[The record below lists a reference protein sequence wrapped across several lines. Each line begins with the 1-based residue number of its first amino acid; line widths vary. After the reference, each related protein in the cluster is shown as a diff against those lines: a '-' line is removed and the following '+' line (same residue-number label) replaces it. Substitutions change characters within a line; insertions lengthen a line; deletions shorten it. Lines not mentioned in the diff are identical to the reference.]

1 MATIVTRTSKLS
13 ALTTQEM
20 DDNFTNLKT
29 EVEQATAD
37 ITSIDVSG
45 KLNSASGTATGTLS
59 AENITATGTVQA
71 ATLTDG
77 TLSSTAGAITG
88 ATSITATGTV
98 QAATLTDGTLSST
111 AGAITGATSITA
123 TGDIQCDNL
132 VNTDLKGYG
141 EVMLTTSPATGAI
154 SLDLSAANIFRLDL
168 TGNVTVTFTNPPAA
182 GSTSVATII
191 AIQDVSGGHA
201 ITWTGGAYAGGTPP
215 PASTGS
221 NEVDIWTV
229 FTYDQGT
236 SYVVSLSMKD
246 VS

>member
-1 MATIVTRTSKLS
+1 MATIVTRASKPS

-29 EVEQATAD
+29 EVEQATSD
-37 ITSIDVSG
+37 ILAIDVSG
-45 KLNSASGTATGTLS
+45 KLDAANGTATGTLG
-59 AENITATGTVQA
+59 AENITATG
-71 ATLTDG
+71 D
-77 TLSSTAGAITG
+77 I
-88 ATSITATGTV
+88 

-123 TGDIQCDNL
+123 TGDIQGDNL

-141 EVMLTTSPATGAI
+141 EAMLTTSPATGAI

>member
-1 MATIVTRTSKLS
+1 MATIVTRASKPS

-29 EVEQATAD
+29 EVEQATSD
-37 ITSIDVSG
+37 ILAIDVSG
-45 KLNSASGTATGTLS
+45 KLDAANGTATGTLG
-59 AENITATGTVQA
+59 AENITATGTVQ
-71 ATLTDG
+71 
-77 TLSSTAGAITG
+77 S
-88 ATSITATGTV
+88 
-98 QAATLTDGTLSST
+98 ATLTDGTLSST

-168 TGNVTVTFTNPPAA
+168 TGNVTVTFTNPPAV

>member
-1 MATIVTRTSKLS
+1 MATIVTRASKPS

-29 EVEQATAD
+29 EVEQATSD
-37 ITSIDVSG
+37 ILAIDVSG
-45 KLNSASGTATGTLS
+45 KLDAANGTATGTLG
-59 AENITATGTVQA
+59 AENITATG
-71 ATLTDG
+71 D
-77 TLSSTAGAITG
+77 I
-88 ATSITATGTV
+88 

-123 TGDIQCDNL
+123 TGDIQGDNL

-141 EVMLTTSPATGAI
+141 EAMLTTSPATGAI

-168 TGNVTVTFTNPPAA
+168 TGNVTVTFTNPSAA

-215 PASTGS
+215 PASTGA
-221 NEVDIWTV
+221 NDVDIWTV

>member
-1 MATIVTRTSKLS
+1 MATIVTRASKLA

-59 AENITATGTVQA
+59 AENITATG
-71 ATLTDG
+71 D
-77 TLSSTAGAITG
+77 I
-88 ATSITATGTV
+88 

-141 EVMLTTSPATGAI
+141 EAMLTTSPATGAI

-168 TGNVTVTFTNPPAA
+168 TGNVTVTFTNPPAV

>member
-1 MATIVTRTSKLS
+1 MATIVTRASKPS

-20 DDNFTNLKT
+20 DDNFINLKT
-29 EVEQATAD
+29 EVEQATSD
-37 ITSIDVSG
+37 ILAIDVDG
-45 KLNSASGTATGTLS
+45 KLDAANGTATGTLNT
-59 AENITATGTVQA
+59 EN
-71 ATLTDG
+71 
-77 TLSSTAGAITG
+77 
-88 ATSITATGTV
+88 
-98 QAATLTDGTLSST
+98 
-111 AGAITGATSITA
+111 ITA
-123 TGDIQCDNL
+123 TGDIQADNL
-132 VNTDLKGYG
+132 INTDLKGYG

-168 TGNVTVTFTNPPAA
+168 TGNATVTFTNPPAA

-191 AIQDVSGGHA
+191 AIQDVSGGHS

-221 NEVDIWTV
+221 NKVDIWTV

>member
-1 MATIVTRTSKLS
+1 MATIVTRASKPS

-29 EVEQATAD
+29 EVEQATSD
-37 ITSIDVSG
+37 ILAIDVSG
-45 KLNSASGTATGTLS
+45 KLDAANGTATGTLG
-59 AENITATGTVQA
+59 AEN
-71 ATLTDG
+71 
-77 TLSSTAGAITG
+77 
-88 ATSITATGTV
+88 ITATGTV

-154 SLDLSAANIFRLDL
+154 SLDLSAANIFRLNL

-182 GSTSVATII
+182 GSTSVATIV

>member
-1 MATIVTRTSKLS
+1 MATIVTRASKLA
-13 ALTTQEM
+13 ALTTEEM
-20 DDNFTNLKT
+20 DDNFINLKT
-29 EVEQATAD
+29 EVEQATTD
-37 ITSIDVSG
+37 IAAIDVSG
-45 KLNSASGTATGTLS
+45 KLDAADGTATGTLG
-59 AENITATGTVQA
+59 ADNITATGTVQA

-77 TLSSTAGAITG
+77 TLSSTAGA
-88 ATSITATGTV
+88 
-98 QAATLTDGTLSST
+98 L
-111 AGAITGATSITA
+111 TGATSITA
-123 TGDIQCDNL
+123 TGDIQGDNL

-141 EVMLTTSPATGAI
+141 EVMVTTSPATGAI

-191 AIQDVSGGHA
+191 AIQDGSGGHT

-215 PASTGS
+215 PASTGP
-221 NEVDIWTV
+221 NDVDIWTA

>member
-1 MATIVTRTSKLS
+1 MAIIVTRESKAS

-29 EVEQATAD
+29 EVEQATSD
-37 ITSIDVSG
+37 ITAIDVSG
-45 KLNSASGTATGTLS
+45 KLEAANGTATGTLG
-59 AENITATGTVQA
+59 AENITATG
-71 ATLTDG
+71 
-77 TLSSTAGAITG
+77 
-88 ATSITATGTV
+88 
-98 QAATLTDGTLSST
+98 
-111 AGAITGATSITA
+111 
-123 TGDIQCDNL
+123 DIQADNL
-132 VNTDLKGYG
+132 INTDLKGYG
-141 EVMLTTSPATGAI
+141 EVMLTSSPATGAI

-168 TGNVTVTFTNPPAA
+168 TGNVTVTFTNAPSS
-182 GSTSVATII
+182 GSTSVATIV

>member
-132 VNTDLKGYG
+132 VNTDLKGY
-141 EVMLTTSPATGAI
+141 
-154 SLDLSAANIFRLDL
+154 
-168 TGNVTVTFTNPPAA
+168 
-182 GSTSVATII
+182 VATII

>member
-1 MATIVTRTSKLS
+1 MATIVTRASKPS

-29 EVEQATAD
+29 EVEQATSD
-37 ITSIDVSG
+37 ILAIDVSG
-45 KLNSASGTATGTLS
+45 KLDAANGTATGTLG
-59 AENITATGTVQA
+59 AENITATG
-71 ATLTDG
+71 D
-77 TLSSTAGAITG
+77 I
-88 ATSITATGTV
+88 

-168 TGNVTVTFTNPPAA
+168 TGNVTVTFTNPPAV

>member
-1 MATIVTRTSKLS
+1 MATIVTRASKLA
-13 ALTTQEM
+13 ALTVEEL
-20 DDNFTNLKT
+20 DSNFTNLNTDKI
-29 EVEQATAD
+29 E
-37 ITSIDVSG
+37 
-45 KLNSASGTATGTLS
+45 SANPTITGTLN
-59 AENITATGTVQA
+59 ADNIVA
-71 ATLTDG
+71 
-77 TLSSTAGAITG
+77 S
-88 ATSITATGTV
+88 
-98 QAATLTDGTLSST
+98 
-111 AGAITGATSITA
+111 
-123 TGDIQCDNL
+123 GDISG
-132 VNTDLKGYG
+132 DLKGYG
-141 EVMLTTSPATGAI
+141 EAMLTTSPATGAI

-191 AIQDVSGGHA
+191 AIQDASGGHG
-201 ITWTGGAYAGGTPP
+201 ITWTDGAYAGGTPP